1 MLLLALSS
9 GHKLG
14 LALAVVV
21 FAGFSLISSMVIPRR
36 SPQYPGRGLPI
47 FLVVSFVLFV
57 GMLAAVVIFGAE

>member
-14 LALAVVV
+14 LALAVAV
-21 FAGFSLISSMVIPRR
+21 FAGFSLISSMVVPRHW
-36 SPQYPGRGLPI
+36 PQYPGRGLPV
-47 FLVVSFVLFV
+47 FLVVSLVLFV